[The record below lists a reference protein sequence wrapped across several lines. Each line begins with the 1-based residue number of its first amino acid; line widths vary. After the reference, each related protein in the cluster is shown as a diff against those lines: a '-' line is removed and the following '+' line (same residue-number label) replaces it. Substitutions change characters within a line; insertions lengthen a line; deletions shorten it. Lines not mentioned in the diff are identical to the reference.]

1 MNDIS
6 PNPRAVFG
14 GNLPPLV
21 DPEALA
27 EHEGR
32 VRDFCDA
39 GGAFLDLGE
48 IADDETA
55 AKLKEL
61 IDRSRKVTKD
71 IEAARSAAKK
81 PFDDAGKE
89 VMKLFLPLVTA
100 MDTLVGKLKP
110 MQTAYL
116 QRKQRELEERQR
128 VQREEAAKA
137 AADADAALAA
147 AESRNDVLGIAQA
160 TEAAKAAEEA
170 SEAAARDVRAKV
182 ESVTGAGKASS
193 LRQTRKLIV
202 ENWRVAFSVVQED
215 AGVREAIRAALAA
228 KVRSKDWNGETPLG
242 CRIEIIETA
251 V

>member
-1 MNDIS
+1 MNDMTL
-6 PNPRAVFG
+6 PGVG
-14 GNLPPLV
+14 HNLPPLV
-21 DPEALA
+21 DPDMLA
-27 EHEGR
+27 EHEAR

-39 GGAFLDLGE
+39 GGAFLDLGD

-81 PFDDAGKE
+81 PHDDAGKA

-116 QRKQRELEERQR
+116 QRKQREADERQR
-128 VQREEAAKA
+128 VEREAAAKA
-137 AADADAALAA
+137 EADAAAALAA

>member
-1 MNDIS
+1 MNDMTL
-6 PNPRAVFG
+6 PGVG
-14 GNLPPLV
+14 HNLPPLV
-21 DPEALA
+21 DPDMLA
-27 EHEGR
+27 EHEAR

-39 GGAFLDLGE
+39 GGAFLDLGD

-81 PFDDAGKE
+81 PHDDAGKA

-116 QRKQRELEERQR
+116 QRKQREADERQR
-128 VQREEAAKA
+128 VEREAAAKA
-137 AADADAALAA
+137 EADAAAALAA

-193 LRQTRKLIV
+193 L
-202 ENWRVAFSVVQED
+202 
-215 AGVREAIRAALAA
+215 
-228 KVRSKDWNGETPLG
+228 
-242 CRIEIIETA
+242 
-251 V
+251 